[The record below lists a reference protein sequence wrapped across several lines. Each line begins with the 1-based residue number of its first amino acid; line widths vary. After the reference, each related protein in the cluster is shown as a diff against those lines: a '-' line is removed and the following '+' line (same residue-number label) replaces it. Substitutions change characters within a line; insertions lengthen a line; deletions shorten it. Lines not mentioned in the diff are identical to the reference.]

1 MTVPMESA
9 DLLAGFADPVMEAQV
24 VFRAAL
30 EATAY
35 PGRVVPMNAVPQAPS
50 PLDRATGALA
60 LALLDFETPLWLDA
74 SARHGGAA
82 AWLGFHCGTPIVDA
96 PQAAHFALCTAPD
109 AMPHFVEMAQGDAE
123 YPDRSATVI
132 LQVPSLENGEKS
144 TWRGPGILGS
154 TAAGI
159 AGLPEW
165 FWTEWDANHELYPAG
180 VDIFFSCG
188 NAIVGLP
195 RTIRVEG

>member
-1 MTVPMESA
+1 MTAQMHDG
-9 DLLAGFADPVMEAQV
+9 DLLAGFADPVMGAQA

-30 EATAY
+30 QATAY
-35 PGRVVPMNAVPQAPS
+35 PGRVVPVGDAPEAPP

-82 AWLGFHCGTPIVDA
+82 AWLGFHCGTPIVEA
-96 PQAAHFALCTAPD
+96 LPTAGFALCTDPD
-109 AMPHFVEMAQGDAE
+109 SMPHLAEMAQGDAE

-132 LQVPSLENGEKS
+132 LQVPSLEAGAKR
-144 TWRGPGILGS
+144 TWRGPGIRGEI
-154 TAAGI
+154 AAGI

-165 FWTEWDANHELYPAG
+165 FWTEWDASHELYPAG
-180 VDIFFSCG
+180 VDVLFSCG
-188 NAIVGLP
+188 GAVVGLP